1 MRLPSL
7 DSLAAKTIVTFKR
20 FPFAITAAITGSIYC
35 ILWVN
40 LRYNLE
46 ESHYYYSNI
55 IMSCYLGMLLFI
67 AIQIYIERKKVKK
80 YNCNLIETNGSCRT
94 HLLLFFPAGKV
105 YGY

>member
-7 DSLAAKTIVTFKR
+7 DSLTAKTIITFKR
-20 FPFAITAAITGSIYC
+20 FPFAIIAAITGSIFF

-46 ESHYYYSNI
+46 DSHYYYSNI

-67 AIQIYIERKKVKK
+67 AIQIYIERKKVK
-80 YNCNLIETNGSCRT
+80 I
-94 HLLLFFPAGKV
+94 HLLS
-105 YGY
+105 Y